1 MRKLFFFGSVLGLL
15 GCGTAPEK
23 QTELTPVQMTAAYV
37 PRIGIAVRTEARTC
51 VGIRNANLA
60 MSSPITLVMPNVP
73 QFFVPARI
81 KAPSEN
87 ACPISKELDPGVS
100 DYELTLLNG
109 DESIPKLTPMIA
121 VVGDS
126 SSFLRTNVTVQ
137 ADLDHDKGARMFRSC
152 GSGDG
157 VHLTV
162 WSGAPVTSS
171 VLW

>member
-1 MRKLFFFGSVLGLL
+1 
-15 GCGTAPEK
+15 
-23 QTELTPVQMTAAYV
+23 MTAAYA
-37 PRIGIAVRTEARTC
+37 PRIGIAVRTDTRTC
-51 VGIRNANLA
+51 VGIQNANLA

-100 DYELTLLNG
+100 NYELTLPDG
-109 DESIPKLTPMIA
+109 DEIIPKLTPMIA

-126 SSFLRTNVTVQ
+126 SSFLRTNIAVQ
-137 ADLDHDKGARMFRSC
+137 ADLDQDKGKRMFRAC
-152 GSGDG
+152 GTADG

-171 VLW
+171 LLWHRFYYDPGSASKSAPCTPKETAGI